1 MAEIKKI
8 ELKIP
13 DLGEAES
20 TEIIEVNIQKG
31 AEININDPLV
41 VLESEKAAMEVPSD
55 HQGKIIEVLVK
66 EGDSVEKDQVFAI
79 IESQNEEID
88 YENDKDDE
96 APKSFQP
103 KQTESDAREVYKI
116 KNQINNAGINAGPA
130 VRKYAR
136 ELEIKLSEINGTG
149 RNGKITKEDL
159 KRFIHSA
166 SRGSK
171 DYIEF
176 TEKDFSDF
184 KDYSIENQ
192 TKIEEISANN
202 LHRSWISIPHVTH
215 QEEADV
221 TNLKDNLKKNG
232 ISLLALLVEAS
243 AKALKEYRKFNSS
256 LVDKNQILYKKE
268 VNIGIAVDTPNGL
281 VVPVIKNADQ
291 LDSKE
296 ITQSISILA
305 EKSRNK
311 KLLVDD
317 MKSATF
323 TISSL
328 GKIGGTGFSPIINPP
343 EVAILGVSRTKTSL
357 FLENNNVIER
367 EIMPF
372 SLSYDHRVINGAHA
386 GKFTYYIKEFLEK
399 YYD

>member
-1 MAEIKKI
+1 MKKTNFI
-8 ELKIP
+8 EEKEFELQWK
-13 DLGEAES
+13 ES
-20 TEIIEVNIQKG
+20 TPFHLPSQMIEDGEFIRPKYEPQHPLELEVKKYIKDKSEIQKG
-31 AEININDPLV
+31 D
-41 VLESEKAAMEVPSD
+41 VLMGLCEEDIRAME
-55 HQGKIIEVLVK
+55 LVQH
-66 EGDSVEKDQVFAI
+66 ETTFLNCFNFFNISVIRMKRDTF
-79 IESQNEEID
+79 D
-88 YENDKDDE
+88 TL
-96 APKSFQP
+96 KS
-103 KQTESDAREVYKI
+103 
-116 KNQINNAGINAGPA
+116 G
-130 VRKYAR
+130 
-136 ELEIKLSEINGTG
+136 
-149 RNGKITKEDL
+149 L
-159 KRFIHSA
+159 KR
-166 SRGSK
+166 
-171 DYIEF
+171 YIEF

-221 TNLKDNLKKNG
+221 TNLKANLKKNG

-328 GKIGGTGFSPIINPP
+328 GKIGGTGFTPIINPP

-357 FLENNNVIER
+357 FLENSNVIEK

-372 SLSYDHRVINGAHA
+372 SLSYDHRVINGVDA
-386 GKFTYYIKEFLEK
+386 GNFMHFIKTTIEK
-399 YYD
+399 GI